1 MIIIIFCDKDIDF
14 VTYFQETFVNFT
26 IMSKKEIFAIGL
38 MSGTSLDGIDLV
50 YVKFLKNEYSFFEI
64 IHAETVSYTAEWKL
78 LLQQAIHFSSDALLD
93 LDVVYGKHLGS
104 VLADFISNYKITEID
119 FIASHGHTVLHQ
131 PEEGITLQIG
141 SGVEIAKITQ
151 QKVVS
156 DFRTQD
162 VKLGGQGAPLVP
174 IGDEL
179 LFSKYDF
186 CLNLGGFSN
195 VSFKKESKRIAF
207 DICPVNIV
215 LNHYANKIGLEYDA
229 DGSIASEG
237 ELNRSLL
244 EKLNT
249 LAFYNKEA
257 PKSLGLEWV
266 QQEIFPLID
275 AIEED
280 VASVLR
286 TFVAHIA
293 IQISKIIKDSDSVL
307 ITGGGVFNSFLM
319 QEIENYSNI
328 KIVQV
333 SGTLIN
339 YKEALIFALLGV
351 LKIDNQINCLKSVT
365 GAHKNHSS
373 GVVCL
378 P

>member
-1 MIIIIFCDKDIDF
+1 MIFCVKDIDF
-14 VTYFQETFVNFT
+14 VTHFQETFVNFT
-26 IMSKKEIFAIGL
+26 IMNKKEIFAIGV

-64 IHAETVSYTAEWKL
+64 IHAETVSYTAEWKQI
-78 LLQQAIHFSSDALLD
+78 LQQAIHLSSPALLD
-93 LDVVYGKHLGS
+93 LDVVYGKYLAS
-104 VLADFISNYKITEID
+104 VLVDFIANYKIKEID

-141 SGVEIAKITQ
+141 SGAEIAKITQ
-151 QKVVS
+151 QKVVY

-162 VKLGGQGAPLVP
+162 VKYGGQGAPLVP

-179 LFSKYDF
+179 LFSEHDF

-195 VSFKKESKRIAF
+195 VSFRKEGKRIAF

-215 LNHYANKIGLEYDA
+215 LNHYVSKIGLEYDA
-229 DGSIASEG
+229 DGNIASEG
-237 ELNRSLL
+237 KLNTPLL
-244 EKLNT
+244 EKLNA
-249 LAFYNKEA
+249 LAFYTKEA

-280 VASVLR
+280 ISSILR

-328 KIVQV
+328 EIVQASDAV
-333 SGTLIN
+333 IN
-339 YKEALIFALLGV
+339 YKEALIFALLGL
-351 LKIDNQINCLKSVT
+351 LKVDNQINCLKNVT

>member
-1 MIIIIFCDKDIDF
+1 MIIIILCDKDIYF

-26 IMSKKEIFAIGL
+26 IMNKKEIFAIGV

-64 IHAETVSYTAEWKL
+64 IHAETVSYTAEWKQI
-78 LLQQAIHFSSDALLD
+78 LQQAIHLSSLALLD
-93 LDVVYGKHLGS
+93 LDVVYGKYLAS
-104 VLADFISNYKITEID
+104 VLVDFIANYKIKEID

-141 SGVEIAKITQ
+141 SGAEIAKITQ
-151 QKVVS
+151 QKVVY

-162 VKLGGQGAPLVP
+162 VKYGGQGAPLVP

-179 LFSKYDF
+179 LFSEHDF

-195 VSFKKESKRIAF
+195 VSFRKEGKRIAF

-215 LNHYANKIGLEYDA
+215 LNHYASKIGLEYDA
-229 DGSIASEG
+229 DGNIASEG
-237 ELNRSLL
+237 KLNTPLL
-244 EKLNT
+244 EKLNA
-249 LAFYNKEA
+249 LAFYTKEA

-266 QQEIFPLID
+266 HQEIFPLID

-280 VASVLR
+280 ISSILR

-328 KIVQV
+328 EIVQASDAV
-333 SGTLIN
+333 IN
-339 YKEALIFALLGV
+339 YKEALIFALLGLLRV
-351 LKIDNQINCLKSVT
+351 DNQINCLKNVT

>member
-1 MIIIIFCDKDIDF
+1 VIFCVKDIDF
-14 VTYFQETFVNFT
+14 VTHFQETFVNFT
-26 IMSKKEIFAIGL
+26 IMNKKEIFAIGV

-64 IHAETVSYTAEWKL
+64 IHAETVSYTAEWKQI
-78 LLQQAIHFSSDALLD
+78 LQQAIHLSSPALLD
-93 LDVVYGKHLGS
+93 LDVVYGKYLAS
-104 VLADFISNYKITEID
+104 VLVDFIANYKVKEID

-141 SGVEIAKITQ
+141 SGAEIAKITQ
-151 QKVVS
+151 QKVVY

-162 VKLGGQGAPLVP
+162 VKYGGQGAPLVP

-179 LFSKYDF
+179 LFSEHDF

-195 VSFKKESKRIAF
+195 VSFRKEGKRIAF

-215 LNHYANKIGLEYDA
+215 LNHYVSKIGLEYDA
-229 DGSIASEG
+229 DGNIASEG
-237 ELNRSLL
+237 KLNTPLL
-244 EKLNT
+244 EKLNA
-249 LAFYNKEA
+249 LAFYTKEA

-280 VASVLR
+280 ISSILR

-328 KIVQV
+328 EIVQASDAV
-333 SGTLIN
+333 IN
-339 YKEALIFALLGV
+339 YKEALIFALLGL
-351 LKIDNQINCLKSVT
+351 LKVDNQINCLKNVT

>member
-215 LNHYANKIGLEYDA
+215 LNHYANKIGLEYDV

-328 KIVQV
+328 KIVQA
-333 SGTLIN
+333 SGILIN

>member
-78 LLQQAIHFSSDALLD
+78 LLQQAMHLSSDALLD

-104 VLADFISNYKITEID
+104 VLVDFISNYKITEID

-215 LNHYANKIGLEYDA
+215 LNHYANKIGLEYDEN
-229 DGSIASEG
+229 GSIASEG
-237 ELNRSLL
+237 ALNRSLL

-328 KIVQV
+328 KIVQA
-333 SGTLIN
+333 SDTLIN

>member
-26 IMSKKEIFAIGL
+26 IMNKKEIFAIGL

-64 IHAETVSYTAEWKL
+64 IHAETVYYATEWKQV
-78 LLQQAIHFSSDALLD
+78 LQQAMQLSSDALLD
-93 LDVVYGKHLGS
+93 LDVVYGKYLGS
-104 VLADFISNYKITEID
+104 VLVDFISNYKIIEID

-141 SGVEIAKITQ
+141 SGAEIAKITQ

-162 VKLGGQGAPLVP
+162 VELGGQGAPLVP

-215 LNHYANKIGLEYDA
+215 LNHYANKIGLEYDV
-229 DGSIASEG
+229 DGNIASEG
-237 ELNRSLL
+237 ELNRPLL

-249 LAFYNKEA
+249 LAYYNKKA

-275 AIEED
+275 IIEED
-280 VASVLR
+280 ISSVLR

-307 ITGGGVFNSFLM
+307 ITGGGVFNSFLI

-328 KIVQV
+328 KIVQA
-333 SGTLIN
+333 SDTLIN
-339 YKEALIFALLGV
+339 YKEALIFALLGM
-351 LKIDNQINCLKSVT
+351 LKVDNQINCLKSVT